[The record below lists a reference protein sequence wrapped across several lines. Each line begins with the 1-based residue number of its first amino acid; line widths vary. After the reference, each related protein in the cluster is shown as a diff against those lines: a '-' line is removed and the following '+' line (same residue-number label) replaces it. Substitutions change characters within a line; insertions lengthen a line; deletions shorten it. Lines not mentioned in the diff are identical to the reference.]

1 MIVLGINGGT
11 AFENDEYPIGF
22 MNHDAAAV
30 LMKDGEVLA
39 AIEEERL
46 SRIKHSNCFPVNAIR
61 WCLKTT
67 GYGWDDIDRITTN
80 MSAATVD
87 TQELS
92 EFWWDPNRV
101 PLGKGS
107 ARLNRLFMRAFGIDV
122 QDRLRFC
129 PHHLAHAWSTY
140 LPSGFERSL
149 ILSLDGDGDDTSGM
163 VLVGRGATIK
173 KIRDYEINQ
182 SLGHF
187 YSQFIRLMGY
197 SRFDEYKVM
206 GLAPY
211 GDPQRY
217 SVLMEKLYR
226 LLPEGDYRLAGQTEL
241 MSRLHAAGLFA
252 HARRKGEPFSPIHM
266 DLAAALQATLEKIAT
281 HIARHFRIATSETNL
296 CLAGGVAH
304 NCTMNGKLL
313 GSGLFDSVFVQP
325 AAHDAGGALGAAWWA
340 TWSENPNTVR
350 PRLQHLYFGTD
361 VGKEDGVRSE
371 LENWKE
377 FVDFEEVSDVA
388 VRAAELLA
396 KGEIIGWA
404 QGRSE
409 FGPRALGNRSIL
421 ADARP
426 AANKEIINDIVKKR
440 EAYRPFAPA
449 VLRENAHE
457 YFEIPGRQSELPF
470 MIFVVGV
477 KEPSRKLLGAVT
489 HVDGTARVQTVSKES
504 NLLFWELIR
513 EFGRMTGVPV
523 VLNTS
528 FNCNAEPIVDTAN
541 DAVCCFLTTQLKY
554 LVIDRFI
561 VTKRELGAGKPAC
574 LNLCLNLAGY
584 RKLVRKRIFG
594 SDNHSFHIESVK
606 SRFFGPRDVPI
617 SENLFN
623 VLLRSD
629 GRRSIAS
636 ILSERSI
643 LDEKAIT
650 ELIDEVLDLWT
661 RRVLMVQPQAAKQLS
676 NEPGNSEKS
685 AVQMPENVEIE
696 LNVEGVCSPV

>member
-61 WCLKTT
+61 WCLENA
-67 GYGWDDIDRITTN
+67 GCEWSSIDRVATN
-80 MSAATVD
+80 MSAATAD

-101 PLGKGS
+101 PLSNGS
-107 ARLNRLFMRAFGIDV
+107 ARLNRLFMRAFGVDV

-140 LPSGFERSL
+140 LPSGFDRSL

-163 VLVGRGATIK
+163 VLVGRGTDIK

-211 GDPQRY
+211 GDPSRY
-217 SVLMEKLYR
+217 SALMAKLYR
-226 LLPEGDYRLAGQTEL
+226 LLPEGDYRIAGPTEL

-252 HARRKGEPFSPIHM
+252 HARRKGEPFSPICM
-266 DLAAALQATLEKIAT
+266 DLAAALQATLEKIVI
-281 HIARHFRIATSETNL
+281 HIARHFRTATSETNL

-340 TWSENPNTVR
+340 TWSEKAGLAR

-361 VGKEDGVRSE
+361 VDKEESVRAE
-371 LENWKE
+371 LEKWKE
-377 FVDFEEVSDVA
+377 FVDYQEVPDVGIH
-388 VRAAELLA
+388 AAQLLA

-409 FGPRALGNRSIL
+409 FGPRALGSRSIL

-449 VLRENAHE
+449 VLRENASE
-457 YFEIPGRQSELPF
+457 YFDIPGRQNELPF

-477 KEPSRKLLGAVT
+477 KEHARNLLGAVT

-504 NLLFWELIR
+504 NPLFWKLIS
-513 EFGRMTGVPV
+513 EFGRITGVPV

-574 LNLCLNLAGY
+574 LNLSLDLAGY
-584 RKLVRKRIFG
+584 RKLVRKKVFG
-594 SDNHSFHIESVK
+594 ADKYSFHIESVK

-617 SENLFN
+617 SENLFKI
-623 VLLRSD
+623 LLRSD
-629 GRRSIAS
+629 GRKSIAS
-636 ILSERSI
+636 ILSE
-643 LDEKAIT
+643 LGGADEKTVAEIR
-650 ELIDEVLDLWT
+650 DEVLDLWA
-661 RRVLMVQPQAAKQLS
+661 RRIVIVQPQSAKQLS
-676 NEPGNSEKS
+676 HEPEDSEKP
-685 AVQMPENVEIE
+685 ALRTAENIE
-696 LNVEGVCSPV
+696 AEANIESVYSPV

>member
-39 AIEEERL
+39 AIEEERV

-61 WCLKTT
+61 WCLETA
-67 GYGWDDIDRITTN
+67 GYEWSSIDRIATN
-80 MSAATVD
+80 MSAATAD

-101 PLGKGS
+101 SLSNGS
-107 ARLNRLFMRAFGIDV
+107 ARLNRLFMRAFGVDV

-140 LPSGFERSL
+140 LPSGFDHSL
-149 ILSLDGDGDDTSGM
+149 IVSLDGDGDDTSGM
-163 VLVGRGATIK
+163 VLLGRGNSIK

-211 GDPQRY
+211 GDPKRH
-217 SVLMEKLYR
+217 SALMERLYR
-226 LLPEGDYRLAGQTEL
+226 LLPEGDYRIAGQTEL
-241 MSRLHAAGLFA
+241 MSRLHAAGLLA
-252 HARRKGEPFSPIHM
+252 QARRKGEPFSPLHM
-266 DLAAALQATLEKIAT
+266 DLAAALQSTLEKITT
-281 HIARHFRIATSETNL
+281 HIVRHFRTATSETNL

-313 GSGLFDSVFVQP
+313 GSGIFDSVFVQP

-340 TWSENPNTVR
+340 TWSEKAGMVR
-350 PRLQHLYFGTD
+350 PRMRHLYFGTD
-361 VGKEDGVRSE
+361 VGKESVRSE
-371 LENWKE
+371 LEKWKE
-377 FVDFEEVSDVA
+377 FVDYQEVPDVA
-388 VRAAELLA
+388 THAAQLLA

-449 VLRENAHE
+449 VLRENASE
-457 YFEIPGRQSELPF
+457 YFDIPGRQNELPF

-477 KEPSRKLLGAVT
+477 KEHARKLLGAVT
-489 HVDGTARVQTVSKES
+489 HVDGTARVQTVSQES
-504 NLLFWELIR
+504 NPLFWKLIR
-513 EFGRMTGVPV
+513 EFGRITGVPV

-554 LVIDRFI
+554 LVVDRFI
-561 VTKRELGAGKPAC
+561 VVKKELGSGNPAC
-574 LNLCLNLAGY
+574 LNLCLDLADY
-584 RKLVRKRIFG
+584 RKLVRKKVFG
-594 SDNHSFHIESVK
+594 SDKYSFHIESVK

-617 SENLFN
+617 SEKLFQI
-623 VLLRSD
+623 LLQSD
-629 GRRSIAS
+629 GGKSIGS
-636 ILSERSI
+636 ILSE
-643 LDEKAIT
+643 LGGVDEKAIG
-650 ELIDEVLDLWT
+650 EIIAEVLDLWA
-661 RRVLMVQPQAAKQLS
+661 RRIVTVQPQPAAQS
-676 NEPGNSEKS
+676 SDVPEDSEKS
-685 AVQMPENVEIE
+685 ALRTPENIE
-696 LNVEGVCSPV
+696 AEMNIESVYSPV